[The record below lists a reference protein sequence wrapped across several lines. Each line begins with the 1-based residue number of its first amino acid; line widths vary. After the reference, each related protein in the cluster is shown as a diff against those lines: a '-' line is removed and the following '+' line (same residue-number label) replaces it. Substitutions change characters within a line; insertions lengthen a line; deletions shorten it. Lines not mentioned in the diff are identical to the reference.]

1 MNRLNA
7 SKDATYHHFILVIKV
22 PQKEVVMAHQK
33 KGNGNGYPPGSVM
46 RDLSILLKRKAP
58 IVETC
63 SLGRSLQVGDVRR
76 LEPQNCALSKI
87 LYGGGVGVCVCMYSP
102 SIWLACCC

>member
-33 KGNGNGYPPGSVM
+33 KSNGNGYPPGSVM

-58 IVETC
+58 IVETR

-76 LEPQNCALSKI
+76 LEPQKLSSVEDP
-87 LYGGGVGVCVCMYSP
+87 LRWWRRGLCLHV
-102 SIWLACCC
+102 